1 MVPHSLSHIYIN
13 HPEPPQQT
21 GSKDGSQAEH
31 LLTEEFLNIISNALI
46 DGGLLCI
53 CTDNAWYAELLCRN
67 IGALKQYR
75 SLTPRFAGLEV
86 NAELDGWNK
95 YGINIFSG
103 VPGKHCG
110 VPDAEGASSYFDR
123 MFQSGLSNHASA
135 FERYTICVRVKRTSL

>member
-75 SLTPRFAGLEV
+75 SLSPRFAGLEV